1 MPFEPIKA
9 ITTASYFTV
18 APQVKFTINVNG
30 RDLPQESP
38 GIVWYNKITKENE
51 FVSTNF
57 SGHLAR
63 LSIVNQTGVTKSNVK
78 FSIDKLEMEF
88 QSIKDSQ
95 VQKEIVQM
103 MFDRPLARMLIGKLA
118 NCKSFGSIN
127 LDFGTYTDLTAKP
140 TIKRD
145 YVTVTEFKGGPKIK
159 SMYIT
164 DEKYKETDQQEILP
178 QKIYLKDGDSGAM
191 EPTFDYTEAAK
202 NAQGFPEV
210 SKKWQK
216 DINAIFTK
224 CVEAINSNLESL
236 KFNSNVTYSN
246 VAITE
251 DEYEQDY
258 EPKEI
263 NNNPQVPDE
272 DLPEIDL
279 NKVQMPF

>member
-18 APQVKFTINVNG
+18 APQVKFTISVNG

-38 GIVWYNKITKENE
+38 GIVWYNKTTQQNE

-103 MFDRPLARMLIGKLA
+103 IFDRPLARMLIGKLA

-127 LDFGTYTDLTAKP
+127 LDFGTYTDLNAKP
-140 TIKRD
+140 AIKRD
-145 YVTVTEFKGGPKIK
+145 YVTVTEFKGGSKIK

-164 DEKYKETDQQEILP
+164 DEKYRELENQEILP
-178 QKIYLKDGDSGAM
+178 TKIYLKDGKDGAM

-216 DINAIFTK
+216 DINAIFTQ
-224 CVEAINSNLESL
+224 CVESINNNLESL

-251 DEYEQDY
+251 DEYEQDF

-263 NNNPQVPDE
+263 NTNPQVPDE